1 VKKITAPF
9 PIQTVNF
16 SSDGHTLAVGSQM
29 NGQLQ
34 QCLVYDLRKSS
45 SVSLALQGH
54 QQAVNCI
61 RFASKID
68 SKDPSQ
74 RFSGVGLQQQS
85 KKSEMKT
92 IEQIREE
99 AK

>member
-1 VKKITAPF
+1 
-9 PIQTVNF
+9 
-16 SSDGHTLAVGSQM
+16 
-29 NGQLQ
+29 
-34 QCLVYDLRKSS
+34 VYDLRKSS

-61 RFASKID
+61 RFASKLD
-68 SKDPSQ
+68 SKDPKQS
-74 RFSGVGLQQQS
+74 FSGVGNTQS
-85 KKSEMKT
+85 KKNSEMKT